1 MEYVMKIILKSSLI
15 ALLFASSQVSFGG
28 TFVDS
33 ASVVSVDK
41 VYKQV
46 RVDEP
51 FQDCYIKET
60 VQSGDGSATNEIIGG
75 IIGGAIGNQFGEGDG
90 KEVMTLAGILMGAS
104 IANDAEKAA
113 AAENGTRKVI
123 SEEVCETKVR
133 QKIEKRLS
141 HYKVTV
147 DYNGREVS
155 FSTKRRPYDDIVKI
169 EVTVD
174 GLNN

>member
-1 MEYVMKIILKSSLI
+1 MELVMKIIIKSSLI
-15 ALLFASSQVSFGG
+15 ALLLSLSQFTLAG
-28 TFVDS
+28 TFLDS
-33 ASVVSVDK
+33 AAVVSVDK

-46 RVDEP
+46 RVEEP
-51 FQDCYIKET
+51 YKECYIKET
-60 VQSGDGSATNEIIGG
+60 IQNSGDGSATNEIIGG
-75 IIGGAIGNQFGEGDG
+75 VIGGASGNQFGDG
-90 KEVMTLAGILMGAS
+90 SWKDVMTLAGILMGAS

-113 AAENGTRKVI
+113 GNGKQTII
-123 SEEVCETKVR
+123 SQEVCENKVR

-155 FSTKRRPYDDIVKI
+155 FSTKRRPFDDVIKI

-174 GLNN
+174 GLEN

>member
-1 MEYVMKIILKSSLI
+1 MKIILKSSLI

-75 IIGGAIGNQFGEGDG
+75 IIGGAIGNIIDSCFYGLIFNESYNNVATFLPEAGGYAPLLHGKVVDMFYFPLFDTIIPEWVPFKGGDRFRFFGAIFNIAD
-90 KEVMTLAGILMGAS
+90 AS
-104 IANDAEKAA
+104 ISVGVINLLLFH
-113 AAENGTRKVI
+113 RKFF
-123 SEEVCETKVR
+123 
-133 QKIEKRLS
+133 
-141 HYKVTV
+141 
-147 DYNGREVS
+147 N
-155 FSTKRRPYDDIVKI
+155 
-169 EVTVD
+169 
-174 GLNN
+174 